1 MKIEKKE
8 ISFKELINIEKE
20 KLSIN
25 LKLIKKKKFEDWHKF
40 LIFLKRKQLIIE
52 KEQHKNRII
61 SRTEKSTDI
70 SVKFV
75 IEKLNFL
82 KLLNNFSNISL
93 NKFEPIQN
101 IKANSNLIPK
111 KTDLILEI
119 SKKFIKKL
127 NFKNQNKL
135 INNYNI
141 KNLKKLNKYKIK
153 KLKNLINFTNY
164 SNIINNMNLTVIPI
178 SIKNKIEPINK
189 FSQDNLIFTLFS
201 DFNAITNV
209 SANLAINSLE
219 IFNFIPQLSKNNIS
233 KFLPIINLSCSWD
246 LTTNLINPF
255 EEDYDNNSIYSKYE
269 SLNLSQ
275 NENKYLPEVIEIY
288 NKINLSSKKF
298 VESIIPF
305 IIQENLFY
313 KNYFEEILNDSIK
326 LPINNILLKEENLLN
341 LPFNFLNKEIDNS
354 LIKFSAKIN
363 KINDIINQISDF
375 QYNISNQLLKKVIT
389 ISIFDKIS
397 NIIPILKSFNDNL
410 DENNQ
415 NWKNDLN
422 NTIQNLFK

>member
-1 MKIEKKE
+1 
-8 ISFKELINIEKE
+8 
-20 KLSIN
+20 
-25 LKLIKKKKFEDWHKF
+25 
-40 LIFLKRKQLIIE
+40 
-52 KEQHKNRII
+52 
-61 SRTEKSTDI
+61 
-70 SVKFV
+70 
-75 IEKLNFL
+75 
-82 KLLNNFSNISL
+82 
-93 NKFEPIQN
+93 
-101 IKANSNLIPK
+101 
-111 KTDLILEI
+111 
-119 SKKFIKKL
+119 
-127 NFKNQNKL
+127 
-135 INNYNI
+135 
-141 KNLKKLNKYKIK
+141 
-153 KLKNLINFTNY
+153 
-164 SNIINNMNLTVIPI
+164 MNLTVIPI